1 MARLWTRAIRPPDD
15 IVPNANDPAAV
26 PPSTVG
32 PDQLVTPG
40 DPDGVIITGDDPPD
54 WRPPRIT
61 PSPWSGWPADWWPP
75 LWNGG
80 QASNLTDVAWMCVDY
95 NANVLMEMP
104 PYLVDA
110 APSLNADWLVNPD
123 PDLYT
128 SWEEFIKQLAWDYQ
142 AAGEAFVLATAR
154 YATGWPA
161 RFHVVP
167 PYLVNVEMDAGR
179 RRYSIGSVD
188 LSPEELLHIRY
199 QSSVSDAHG
208 HGPLEAGAY
217 RIVAA
222 RMLVEYGSKLAGGI
236 IPPGILTSSE
246 EINQEQADLMKQRWV
261 TARLSGIGEPA
272 VLGQGVTFEATQI
285 DPQKMALVDLTR
297 DQEARIAYLLGV
309 PGPLVG
315 LPGSGDSLT
324 YNTVLMIFIQHWRV
338 GLRPKAQA
346 LMAALS
352 GWALPRGTRVE
363 LNRDSYVEPE
373 PLAQAQTAQI
383 LAGIVDPQT
392 GQQALTVAE
401 IRGEERLDNSQPT
414 DLAAGVLR

>member
-1 MARLWTRAIRPPDD
+1 VRLLTRAIRPPDE
-15 IVPNANDPAAV
+15 IPNANDPASV
-26 PPSTVG
+26 PPATVG
-32 PDQLVTPG
+32 PPSVTPG
-40 DPDGVIITGDDPPD
+40 DPHGVTVEGTDTFAGS
-54 WRPPRIT
+54 PPRIV
-61 PSPWSGWPADWWPP
+61 PSAWSGWPADWWPP
-75 LWNGG
+75 LWSGG
-80 QASNLTDVAWMCVDY
+80 SSSNLTDVAWMCVDY

-104 PYLVDA
+104 PYLVNA
-110 APSLNADWLVNPD
+110 KPSLNADWLVNPD

-179 RRYSIGSVD
+179 RRYTIGSVE
-188 LSPEELLHIRY
+188 LQPEELLHIRY

-222 RMLVEYGSKLAGGI
+222 RMLAEYGSKLAGGI

-246 EINQEQADLMKQRWV
+246 EISQEQADLMKARWV
-261 TARLSGIGEPA
+261 AARLSSIGEPA

-346 LMAALS
+346 LMGALS
-352 GWALPRGTRVE
+352 GWALPRGTRIK
-363 LNRDSYVEPE
+363 LNRNSYVEPE
-373 PLAQAQTAQI
+373 PLAQAQTFQT
-383 LAGIVDPQT
+383 LAGIVDPVT
-392 GQQALTVAE
+392 GAQAITVDE
-401 IRGEERLDNSQPT
+401 IRAALRVDNSTPS
-414 DLAAGVLR
+414 DVSAGVLR